1 MVRSLVAIVAALVLL
16 AGLFLSLRP
25 DSRVGE
31 ARERR
36 FELSVE
42 DGEAKPGKLSVDEGD
57 RVTLSMESDVPLK
70 VHVHGYDLER
80 EVGAGGTVSAT
91 FEAGLTGRFGI
102 EDHRSGRELGVLLVH
117 PR

>member
-1 MVRSLVAIVAALVLL
+1 MVRSLVLVVAALVLL
-16 AGLFLSLRP
+16 VGLFFCLRP
-25 DSRVGE
+25 ESRAGE

-36 FELSVE
+36 LELSVE

-57 RVTLSMESDVPLK
+57 RVTLKVESDAPLE
-70 VHVHGYDLER
+70 VHVHGYDLEC

-91 FEAGLTGRFGI
+91 FGARLTGRFGL